1 MDFGRRQVNLVQ
13 LFRVDERHFGQG
25 KGIKTIGLYRSSQIS
40 PQSGH
45 FLCLGFHQSAVR
57 MTGSQIDSH
66 HQPWQA
72 CGFEN
77 YDGISAL
84 PENAF
89 LQGRQSFWCGLEAE
103 AITGLRSII
112 QAARPVS
119 PLV

>member
-25 KGIKTIGLYRSSQIS
+25 KGIETIGLYRSSQVS

-45 FLCLGFHQSAVR
+45 FLRLGFHQPAVR

-72 CGFEN
+72 CGFED
-77 YDGISAL
+77 YDRIGAV
-84 PENAF
+84 PENALF
-89 LQGRQSFWCGLEAE
+89 QSRQPLRCGLEAE